1 MYTAR
6 PAAIVSMSLISPRI
20 SNSIMSYRY
29 YDIPFCYGEPPNE
42 PVEKVPTRKKTSEL
56 GVPKWSLDPRS
67 SLKSQIRRSFFLANF
82 RSTFF
87 YRLNNLRLTGGGPT
101 RAVKLTRAHHARR
114 LVQ

>member
-6 PAAIVSMSLISPRI
+6 PAEIVSMSIISPRI

-67 SLKSQIRRSFFLANF
+67 SLKSQIRRLFFCKFCDLPF
-82 RSTFF
+82 PTGSTQK
-87 YRLNNLRLTGGGPT
+87 LSGGASRPP
-101 RAVKLTRAHHARR
+101 
-114 LVQ
+114 